1 MLALARL
8 FVCFFFFVFYL
19 FFSFVLQCELKEL
32 YQLEVEAA
40 SCYDDLNEE
49 KQRNRVLEAKIVE
62 ICGDEDVVKDVLSA
76 ENRRRRL
83 AAISTSSINA
93 ENVQREL
100 DTNTQAGRE
109 DWINSLPMRFRRE
122 LELEKAQGYI
132 KEVSH

>member
-8 FVCFFFFVFYL
+8 FVCFFFVLYL